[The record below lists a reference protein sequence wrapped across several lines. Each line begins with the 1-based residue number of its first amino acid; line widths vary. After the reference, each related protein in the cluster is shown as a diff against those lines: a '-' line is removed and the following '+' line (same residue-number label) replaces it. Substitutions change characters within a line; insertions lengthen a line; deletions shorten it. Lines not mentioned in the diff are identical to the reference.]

1 MKLYKFIPLFI
12 LLFIL
17 SLSGVYAQNAPPFV
31 TYAGQVA
38 SGGQPFNGTGQ
49 FKFAFVNAD
58 ANVTYWSQDGTSTAG
73 SQPTAFISVPVNGG
87 YYSVLLG
94 NTAISGMA
102 AIDPAIFKTYADVH
116 LRVWFSDGVAAFEE
130 MTPHR
135 PFASVPYA
143 LNAGVADGSISSAKL
158 ESTILTYLKPEVS
171 GPPKAV
177 RSLTDFRKKITL
189 ESGATGKYL
198 TYQWKKNG
206 TALPGETNATL
217 VISEANATHDGNYTV
232 SVTNNFGSVESAQ
245 ITLQTNKHIVA
256 SAANLEMIWVPEGN
270 FTMGSP
276 LDETGRSTSETEHNV
291 TLTKGFYL
299 GKYEVTQAQYEA
311 VMTGNSDWL
320 SATPSNWPNNPNRP
334 VEKVSWD
341 DVQIFL
347 SRLNASEQVAGR
359 LPSGWKYVLPTEAEW
374 EYACRAGTTTA
385 YSWGA
390 TIATSNANYSSSGLS
405 QTTDV
410 GQYAANPWG
419 FFDMHGNVY
428 EWTADWYAVYSS
440 GAKTDPTGPASGSY
454 RVFRGGRWNSPGTN
468 LRSAKRYTSTPSQRN
483 DSFGFRVGFQQQ

>member
-1 MKLYKFIPLFI
+1 MKTHLLALAPI
-12 LLFIL
+12 LAFFLTTL
-17 SLSGVYAQNAPPFV
+17 SAQAAPPFV

-38 SGGQPFNGTGQ
+38 SGGQPYTGTGQ

-58 ANVTYWSQDGTSTAG
+58 ANVTYWSQDGTSSAG
-73 SQPTAFISVPVNGG
+73 SQPTGQVSTTVNGG
-87 YYSVLLG
+87 YYSILLG

-102 AIDPAIFKTYADVH
+102 ALDPTIFKTHSDIH
-116 LRVWFSDGVAAFEE
+116 LRVWFSDGVAAFQE

-143 LNAGVADGSISSAKL
+143 LNAGVAAGSIDSSKL
-158 ESTILTYLKPEVS
+158 DATIISYLKPEVF
-171 GPPKAV
+171 PPNSVSV
-177 RSLTDFRKKITL
+177 RTL
-189 ESGATGKYL
+189 LGEERVTLNSEATGKYL

-206 TALPGETNATL
+206 TLLPGETNSTL
-217 VISEANATHDGNYTV
+217 VIADANATHDGNYSVVV
-232 SVTNNFGSVESAQ
+232 SNAFGSVESPSYQLASS
-245 ITLQTNKHIVA
+245 IHTVP
-256 SAANLEMIWVPEGN
+256 SAANLEMLWVQPGT

-276 LDETGRSTSETEHNV
+276 TGEAGRSSNETEHNV

-311 VMTGNSDWL
+311 VMTGNTNSL
-320 SATPSNWPNNPNRP
+320 SATPSQYSGNPNRP

-347 SRLNASEQVAGR
+347 TRLNAAEQTAGR
-359 LPSGWKYVLPTEAEW
+359 LPAGWSYVLPTESQW

-390 TIATSNANYSSSGLS
+390 TIASSNANYSSSGIS
-405 QTTDV
+405 QTADV

-419 FFDMHGNVY
+419 FFDMNGNVW
-428 EWTADWYAVYSS
+428 EWCADRYGTYPAGPV
-440 GAKTDPTGPASGSY
+440 TDPPGAASGSY
-454 RVFRGGRWNSPGTN
+454 RVERGGSWYHGGTS
-468 LRSAKRYTSTPSQRN
+468 LRSALRSLNTPSTR
-483 DSFGFRVGFQQQ
+483 SHYLGFRVGFQQQ